1 MTMVIEQYDGYRQN
15 DLFGTA
21 LILLATKQSLSMQ
34 RVRLTK
40 SPKENHFTLAMDRN
54 QMLVDTFH
62 GVKLKWVFVSRQVD
76 LGHQVHQGSTVQH
89 EVQYF
94 ELRFHKKQREI
105 VVKSYVSF
113 LIDKA
118 KSIKQ
123 GKKTL
128 KLCTP
133 GSDGNYL

>member
-1 MTMVIEQYDGYRQN
+1 VG
-15 DLFGTA
+15 F
-21 LILLATKQSLSMQ
+21 
-34 RVRLTK
+34 RVETGRL
-40 SPKENHFTLAMDRN
+40 
-54 QMLVDTFH
+54 
-62 GVKLKWVFVSRQVD
+62 
-76 LGHQVHQGSTVQH
+76 GSTVQH
-89 EVQYF
+89 EVQHF
-94 ELRFHKKQREI
+94 ELSFHKKHREI